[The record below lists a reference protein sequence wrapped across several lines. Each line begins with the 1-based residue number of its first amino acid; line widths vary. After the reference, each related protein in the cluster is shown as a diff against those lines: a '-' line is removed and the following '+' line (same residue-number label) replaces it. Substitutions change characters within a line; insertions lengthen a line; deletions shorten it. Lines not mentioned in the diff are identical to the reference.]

1 MPIGAKVKEI
11 WDNIPVTEW
20 VGKLWG
26 ANLETDYE
34 RFGRTVYRLC
44 AAQAMT
50 TQLDVYAFWFGETVR
65 VQPSGVY
72 MIVGRPLVISGFETY
87 VNQLRLEGY
96 SFYVIRCGKNANWED
111 SGSIQQNCHMAA
123 YGPKTETPP
132 PGLPIP
138 PIGAGPSTAGLI
150 GIAALVG
157 IALLFFWKK

>member
-1 MPIGAKVKEI
+1 MPVGAKVKEI
-11 WDNIPVTEW
+11 FENIPVTEW

-26 ANLETDYE
+26 NPLETDRE

-65 VQPSGVY
+65 VQPNGQF
-72 MIVGRPLVISGFETY
+72 MIVGKPLVISGFETY
-87 VNQLRLEGY
+87 VEQLRLGGY
-96 SFYVIRCGKNANWED
+96 SFYVIRCSKSTNWED
-111 SGSIQQNCHMAA
+111 SGSIQQGCNMVP
-123 YGPKTETPP
+123 YGPKTESPP

-138 PIGAGPSTAGLI
+138 PGGGGPSTAGLI